1 VPPTAPPP
9 PTAAPAP
16 TAEPAAA
23 VPGLVVIT
31 DVNKG
36 DEYVDIQNQGG
47 DIDLNGWR
55 LVSEKGNQSCT
66 LAFMLGAGQSIRIWA
81 MSEDAGQ
88 GGFNCGFDQNIWN
101 NSDHD
106 PAVLYDAQ
114 GNEVARR

>member
-31 DVNKG
+31 YVNKG